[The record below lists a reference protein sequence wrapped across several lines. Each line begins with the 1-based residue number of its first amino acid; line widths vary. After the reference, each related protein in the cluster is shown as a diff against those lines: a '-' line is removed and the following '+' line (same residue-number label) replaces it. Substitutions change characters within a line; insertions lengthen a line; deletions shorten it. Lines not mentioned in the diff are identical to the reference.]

1 MAARPRLA
9 VRLGV
14 ATALLALLVAAVAGC
29 ASLDPFQRKKSWEE
43 SHKRFTQ
50 YMRWGKI
57 SAASR
62 YVDPELRAE
71 FLSLAPEITDMYFT
85 DYEILHA
92 DIDDGW
98 ETAVV
103 DVRISGYRASWPVER
118 SHVITEEWR
127 REGLEWLVRL
137 DMESLREAIAPGN
150 R

>member
-1 MAARPRLA
+1 MAARPRLCA
-9 VRLGV
+9 RVWIAIALLPLLV
-14 ATALLALLVAAVAGC
+14 TALGGC
-29 ASLDPFQRKKSWEE
+29 ASLDPLQRKQSFEE

-85 DYEILHA
+85 DYEILHT
-92 DIDDGW
+92 DIDGGW
-98 ETAVV
+98 QTAVV
-103 DVRISGYRASWPVER
+103 DVRISGYRASYPVER

-137 DMESLREAIAPGN
+137 DMASLREAIAPGSP
-150 R
+150 